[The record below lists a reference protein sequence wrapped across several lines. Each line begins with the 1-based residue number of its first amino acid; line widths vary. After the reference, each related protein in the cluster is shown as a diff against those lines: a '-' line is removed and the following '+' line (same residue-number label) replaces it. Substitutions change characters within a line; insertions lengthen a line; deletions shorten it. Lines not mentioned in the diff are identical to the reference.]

1 MNRISLISFLFF
13 LFVHGTISSQEK
25 TTLIIDADTGNEV
38 DGMKRDFFKSVSEY
52 FSKGN
57 SPGE

>member
-1 MNRISLISFLFF
+1 VLYGIVEHMPQMQYFYP
-13 LFVHGTISSQEK
+13 EK